1 MIRILLA
8 LLLLGTPLAAR
19 AAESNSFVS
28 PRDTVTLLSDSNA
41 AGNGQTYHL
50 GLRFELAE
58 GWHIYNRNPGD
69 AGLPPELD
77 WSLPAGATIGELEWP
92 APQRLTEG
100 TLVTYGYTGT
110 PMLVVAAKGA
120 GDIKLHAN
128 WLICRDICVPEEA
141 NFSLDIH
148 PGKPAP
154 SAQAKLFVEAQSHLP
169 ISAPFNARISD
180 SGVLAIT
187 GEGLSAASVRDAWFV
202 PDNNDIILASGG
214 QSLSALPE
222 GFSLSLT
229 PGSAFKAKQNLAGVL
244 TIIDAGG
251 QHSALAITATPGE
264 VAAAT
269 GLPRALLFAL
279 IGGLLL
285 NLMPCVFPVLAMKA
299 MAIMRL
305 SGSVQ
310 GAARREA
317 YAYSAGVV
325 ISFTAIGGLVLA
337 LRRLGHAVGWG
348 FQFQS
353 PWFVAAMAWLLFAV
367 GLNLSGVFT
376 VSGRVSGIGQ
386 SLTLRTGSPGS
397 FFAGVLAVLVATP
410 CTAPFMSVALA
421 AALTASTAGT
431 LALFCALGIGLAAPA
446 LVLAVFPNAAH
457 ALPRPGRWMEI
468 TKQAL
473 AFPVYAAAAWL
484 IWVLA
489 TQTGNQGVL
498 LGLAGLV
505 LVGLAGWLVGLG
517 GIVGP
522 RLAVLAVLA
531 LAGLAV
537 SVPLPAGGEV
547 ATAKGDQF
555 STKRLAELRAQH
567 RPVLIDMTAA
577 WCVTCLVNERVALH
591 NDRVRAALA
600 QQDVVTLVGDW
611 TRQDPEIS
619 AYLQSQGRDGVPLY
633 VFYPAHG
640 DPDVL
645 PQILT
650 PDIVLSAL
658 QSGEHLAGEHQAA
671 GIP

>member
-1 MIRILLA
+1 MIRFLLALILLA
-8 LLLLGTPLAAR
+8 TPLAAR

-41 AGNGQTYHL
+41 ATGDQTYHL

-58 GWHIYNRNPGD
+58 GWHIYHRNPGD
-69 AGLPPELD
+69 AGLAAELD
-77 WSLPAGATIGELEWP
+77 WSLPAGATIGETEWP
-92 APQRLTEG
+92 APQKLTEG
-100 TLVTYGYTGT
+100 SLVTYGYTGT
-110 PMLVVAAKGA
+110 AMLVVAAKGP
-120 GDIKLHAN
+120 GEIKLHAN
-128 WLICRDICVPEEA
+128 WLVCRDICVPEESD
-141 NFSLDIH
+141 FSLNIH
-148 PGKPAP
+148 AGKPAP
-154 SAQAKLFVEAQSHLP
+154 SAQAKLFVEAQTHRP
-169 ISAPFNARISD
+169 IAAPFNARISD
-180 SGVLAIT
+180 SGVLAVT
-187 GEGLSAASVRDAWFV
+187 GEGLSAASVREAWFV
-202 PDNNDIILASGG
+202 PDNNDVILASGG

-229 PGSAFKAKQNLAGVL
+229 PGSAFKAKQNLSGVL

-279 IGGLLL
+279 LGGLLL

-299 MAIMRL
+299 MAIVRL

-317 YAYSAGVV
+317 FAYSAGVV
-325 ISFTAIGGLVLA
+325 ASFTAIGGLVLA

-367 GLNLSGVFT
+367 GLNLSGVFS
-376 VSGRVSGIGQ
+376 VSGRFGGVGQ

-431 LALFCALGIGLAAPA
+431 LALFFALGIGLAAPA
-446 LVLAVFPNAAH
+446 LLLAVFPNAAH

-473 AFPVYAAAAWL
+473 AFPVYAASAWL
-484 IWVLA
+484 VWVLA
-489 TQTGNQGVL
+489 TQAGNQGVL
-498 LGLAGLV
+498 VGLTGVV
-505 LVGLAGWLVGLG
+505 LVGLSGWLVGLG
-517 GIVGP
+517 GTAGP
-522 RLAVLAVLA
+522 RLAVLTLLVLGGVA
-531 LAGLAV
+531 LSMPLSSAG
-537 SVPLPAGGEV
+537 PV
-547 ATAKGDQF
+547 AASKGDQF
-555 STKRLAELRAQH
+555 STQKLAELRAAH

-577 WCVTCLVNERVALH
+577 WCVTCLVNERVALR
-591 NDRVRAALA
+591 NDRVVAAMA
-600 QQDVVTLVGDW
+600 QQNVAMLVGDW

-633 VFYPAHG
+633 VYYPAKG
-640 DPDVL
+640 EPDVL

-650 PDIVLSAL
+650 PDIVLAAL
-658 QSGEHLAGEHQAA
+658 QSGVR
-671 GIP
+671 

>member
-1 MIRILLA
+1 MIRFLLA

-19 AAESNSFVS
+19 AAASNSFVS
-28 PRDTVTLLSDSNA
+28 PRDTVTLLYDSNA
-41 AGNGQTYHL
+41 AANGQTYHL

-69 AGLPPELD
+69 AGLAPELD

-100 TLVTYGYTGT
+100 TLVTYGYTGN
-110 PMLVVAAKGA
+110 PMLVVAAKGP
-120 GDIKLHAN
+120 GRIKLHAS
-128 WLICRDICVPEEA
+128 WLICHDICVPEEGD
-141 NFSLDIH
+141 FSLDIH
-148 PGKPAP
+148 TGPFTP
-154 SAQAKLFVEAQSHLP
+154 SPQATLFVEAQTHRP

-180 SGVLAIT
+180 NGVLAIT
-187 GEGLSAASVRDAWFV
+187 GEGLSATAVRDAWFV
-202 PDNNDIILASGG
+202 PDDNDIILASGG
-214 QSLSALPE
+214 QSLSPLPE

-229 PGSAFKAKQNLAGVL
+229 PGSAFKAKQNLSGVL

-251 QHSALAITATPGE
+251 QHSALAITALPGE

-299 MAIMRL
+299 MAIVRL

-325 ISFTAIGGLVLA
+325 VSFTAIGGLVLA
-337 LRRLGHAVGWG
+337 LRRLGHVVGWG

-367 GLNLSGVFT
+367 GLNLSGVFS
-376 VSGRVSGIGQ
+376 VSGRFGGIGQ

-421 AALTASTAGT
+421 AALTASAAGT

-446 LVLAVFPNAAH
+446 LLLAVFPNAAH
-457 ALPRPGRWMEI
+457 RLPRPGRWMDI

-473 AFPVYAAAAWL
+473 AFPVYAASAWL
-484 IWVLA
+484 VWVLA
-489 TQTGNQGVL
+489 TQAGNQGVL
-498 LGLAGLV
+498 VGLAGLV
-505 LVGLAGWLVGLG
+505 LVGLAGWLIGLG
-517 GIVGP
+517 GTTGP
-522 RLAVLAVLA
+522 RLAMLTLLVLLGVTLGMP
-531 LAGLAV
+531 LSSAG
-537 SVPLPAGGEV
+537 PV
-547 ATAKGDQF
+547 AASKGNHF
-555 STKRLAELRAQH
+555 STQKLAELRAAH

-577 WCVTCLVNERVALH
+577 WCVTCLVNERVALR
-591 NDRVRAALA
+591 NDRVMAAMA
-600 QQDVVTLVGDW
+600 QQNVALLVGDW

-619 AYLQSQGRDGVPLY
+619 TYLQSQGRDGVPLY
-633 VFYPAHG
+633 VYYPAKG
-640 DPDVL
+640 QPDVL

-650 PDIVLSAL
+650 PDIVLAAL
-658 QSGEHLAGEHQAA
+658 QSGEHQAA
-671 GIP
+671 GMP